1 MGWTDS
7 ISNRKYKFYGENSTI
22 SKYDVRIV
30 LSVKLIYFGERFP
43 DLSRGDIG
51 QTEI

>member
-1 MGWTDS
+1 MIQYWIAKIDFMAWEES
-7 ISNRKYKFYGENSTI
+7 MSTI